1 MAQFD
6 YVKKKREEVDEIPAK
21 AVPFVRKIMKFY
33 TRLNVWVFKKSN
45 GKLMNKFPG
54 GAPICLVGMTGRK
67 SGERR
72 EVMLIHLPYGE
83 QKLLVA
89 SQGGL
94 DFDPVWYKNIIAKPQ
109 VDIMAA
115 GVQRNYTVK
124 QADADEKRALW
135 PHLLSLYPD
144 FDEYQARTDRDI
156 PVMICSPAESSVARR
171 SN

>member
-1 MAQFD
+1 MAQLD
-6 YVKKKREEVDEIPAK
+6 YVKKKREEVDAIPANI
-21 AVPFVRKIMKFY
+21 VPFIRKIMKLY

-45 GKLMNKFPG
+45 GKWMNKFPG

-67 SGERR
+67 SGARR
-72 EVMLIHLPYGE
+72 EIMLIHLPKDA

-94 DFDPVWYKNIIAKPQ
+94 DINPVWYHNIMANPH
-109 VDIMAA
+109 VDILVDGQQKQYA
-115 GVQRNYTVK
+115 VH

-135 PHLLSLYPD
+135 PHLTSIYPD

-156 PVMICSPAESSVARR
+156 PVLVCTPV
-171 SN
+171 

>member
-1 MAQFD
+1 MADFD
-6 YVKKKREEVDEIPAK
+6 YVKKKCGEVDEIPAK
-21 AVPFVRKIMKFY
+21 AVPFVRKVMKFY

-67 SGERR
+67 SGSRR

-94 DFDPVWYKNIIAKPQ
+94 DFDPVWYKNIIANPQ

-115 GVQRNYTVK
+115 GVQRHYSVQ
-124 QADADEKRALW
+124 QATADQKRELW

-156 PVMICSPAESSVARR
+156 PVLICSPL
-171 SN
+171 

>member
-6 YVKKKREEVDEIPAK
+6 YVKKKREEVDAIPAN

-45 GKLMNKFPG
+45 GKWMNKFPG

-72 EVMLIHLPYGE
+72 EVMLIHLPHGE

-94 DFDPVWYKNIIAKPQ
+94 NFDPVWYKNIIAHPDI
-109 VDIMAA
+109 DIMVD
-115 GVQRNYTVK
+115 GVHKRYTAK
-124 QADADEKRALW
+124 QASADEKRALW
-135 PHLLSLYPD
+135 PHLLSLYPG

-156 PVMICSPAESSVARR
+156 PVLVCVPV
-171 SN
+171 

>member
-1 MAQFD
+1 MADFD
-6 YVKKKREEVDEIPAK
+6 YVKKTRDQVDEIPAK
-21 AVPFVRKIMKFY
+21 AVPFVRKVMKFY

-67 SGERR
+67 SGNRR

-94 DFDPVWYKNIIAKPQ
+94 DFDPVWYKNIMANPR

-124 QADADEKRALW
+124 QATPDEKRALW

-156 PVMICSPAESSVARR
+156 PVLVCTPV
-171 SN
+171 

>member
-1 MAQFD
+1 MSKLD
-6 YVKKKREEVDEIPAK
+6 YVKKRRDEVDAIPSK
-21 AVPFVRKIMKFY
+21 WVPFVRKVMKLY

-45 GKLMNKFPG
+45 GRLMNKFPG

-67 SGERR
+67 SGNRR

-94 DFDPVWYKNIIAKPQ
+94 DFDPVWYKNIMANPEI
-109 VDIMAA
+109 DILADGIQRTYLA
-115 GVQRNYTVK
+115 VQ
-124 QADADEKRALW
+124 ASADEKRSLW
-135 PHLLSLYPD
+135 PHLLSIYPD

-156 PVMICSPAESSVARR
+156 PVLICTPKV
-171 SN
+171 

>member
-1 MAQFD
+1 MADLD
-6 YVKKKREEVDEIPAK
+6 YVRKKREEVDVIPARI
-21 AVPFVRKIMKFY
+21 VPFVRKVMKLY
-33 TRLNVWVFKKSN
+33 TRLNVWVFKASK
-45 GKLMNKFPG
+45 GRFMNKFPG

-67 SGERR
+67 SGQRR

-94 DFDPVWYKNIIAKPQ
+94 DFDPVWYRNIMTRPQ
-109 VDIMAA
+109 IDIMVD
-115 GVQRNYTVK
+115 GVQRDYLAV
-124 QADADEKRALW
+124 QATPDQKRDLW

-156 PVMICSPAESSVARR
+156 PVLICTPV
-171 SN
+171 

>member
-21 AVPFVRKIMKFY
+21 AVPFVRKVMKFY

-67 SGERR
+67 SGNRR

-94 DFDPVWYKNIIAKPQ
+94 DFDPVWYKNIMANPQ
-109 VDIMAA
+109 VDIMAD
-115 GVQRNYTVK
+115 GVQRHYSVK
-124 QADADEKRALW
+124 QATPDEKRALW

-156 PVMICSPAESSVARR
+156 PVLVCSPV
-171 SN
+171 